1 MLLRQ
6 RGVPCGQEIP
16 WARDNGTDGRQEGQ
30 SGQPLRSSASVHHT
44 SRIQHEDKRWRSGR
58 GGRPTA
64 ALVEP
69 ADVRGLKRR
78 FDPSNPC
85 KASRSNGEPPPKG
98 GTPLNPDIYALR
110 SQSARRTGL
119 GVEGRRSVLESSAV
133 KHWTRSGPT
142 LLACVRWP
150 NHRVLTSAARNAFK
164 GFEAIKTY
172 YIRFLRCH
180 TAGLPYI
187 YFVRRL
193 YGG

>member
-6 RGVPCGQEIP
+6 RGVPCGEEIP
-16 WARDNGTDGRQEGQ
+16 WAKDIGTDGRQEGQ

-85 KASRSNGEPPPKG
+85 KASRSNGEPRPKG
-98 GTPLNPDIYALR
+98 GTPLNPDIHAQR
-110 SQSARRTGL
+110 SQSARRSGPE
-119 GVEGRRSVLESSAV
+119 VVGRRPVLVSSAV
-133 KHWTRSGPT
+133 KRWMHSGPT
-142 LLACVRWP
+142 IHAPDRWP
-150 NHRVLTSAARNAFK
+150 NSPGTNFRSKNALE
-164 GFEAIKTY
+164 GFEAIENILLQISPKH
-172 YIRFLRCH
+172 RSS
-180 TAGLPYI
+180 LPCI
-187 YFVRRL
+187 YFVSRL

>member
-1 MLLRQ
+1 MHS
-6 RGVPCGQEIP
+6 EP
-16 WARDNGTDGRQEGQ
+16 WGCTTATRWTVRTGDTLGLGRWHGGRREGQ
-30 SGQPLRSSASVHHT
+30 SEQHSWSSASVHHT

-85 KASRSNGEPPPKG
+85 KASRSNGEPRPKG

-133 KHWTRSGPT
+133 KHWTHSGPT
-142 LLACVRWP
+142 L
-150 NHRVLTSAARNAFK
+150 HARD
-164 GFEAIKTY
+164 
-172 YIRFLRCH
+172 R
-180 TAGLPYI
+180 
-187 YFVRRL
+187 
-193 YGG
+193 